1 MSASRSRQKRK
12 LEPISIEELA
22 GATGM
27 SGFCTFLTRDPQV
40 AVPVLDELQKG
51 AVESSAPML
60 PAPETPAVDLAAVD
74 QTASETT
81 ALDSRYGPQANAFET
96 VAI

>member
-27 SGFCTFLTRDPQV
+27 SGFCTFLTRDASVP
-40 AVPVLDELQKG
+40 VPVLDQLET
-51 AVESSAPML
+51 SAPKITAPPSPGL
-60 PAPETPAVDLAAVD
+60 DEDAIVTDAAELAALDSEYGIEPDAPETIAPVTSV
-74 QTASETT
+74 S
-81 ALDSRYGPQANAFET
+81 
-96 VAI
+96 